1 LRRTKEDAAITR
13 ENLLDAAL
21 ASFHAKGYMETTL
34 DDVARKAGTTRGA
47 IAWHFGSKAELLN
60 AVIRERY
67 VRATTRMLA
76 VQAQGGTPLQVL
88 RRVLLYWMSYIEED
102 PEFRAIHEISLQ
114 TPISAELADG
124 IREKVEGIRR
134 SVAYF
139 AGLIQRGIDAGEIR
153 PEVNPEVAAT
163 IALGMTNG
171 ISMIWLLDPAA
182 FSLKARAEEMV
193 DLFLH
198 GLAKATP

>member
-1 LRRTKEDAAITR
+1 MRRTKEDAALTR

-21 ASFHAKGYMETTL
+21 ACFHAKGYMETTL
-34 DDVARKAGTTRGA
+34 DDIARKAGTTRGA

-67 VRATTRMLA
+67 VRATTQMLA

-102 PEFRAIHEISLQ
+102 PEFRAIHEITLQ

-124 IREKVEGIRR
+124 IRR

-139 AGLIQRGIDAGEIR
+139 AGLIQHSIDAGEIR

-163 IALGMTNG
+163 TALGMTNG
-171 ISMIWLLDPAA
+171 ISMIWLLDPSA

-193 DLFLH
+193 DLFLY